1 MRIASDMYYK
11 NIYGTNNSQLSKSLF
26 DVNKQIA
33 SRLKIQYAQDDIR
46 TFTETMRLDNEITTL
61 DQTKKSVQS
70 ALKFS
75 DQTDAVLNEF
85 ETAMNRARTL
95 LVNAA
100 NGTNS
105 ETSLDAIAHELR
117 GLEEHFKSLSNT
129 SINGQYLF
137 SGSAVD
143 TKPIAS
149 DGSYRGNDAILKAF
163 TGSGT
168 SQQYNINGAELFL
181 GEEQTVRREI
191 STNVVQYSLSAKYPD
206 FSDSTVSGVSKHL
219 TSSDTIRDM
228 MGDTDNTADTLSKH
242 FFYISGTK
250 SDGTAFKEKISM
262 NDEQKVDDLLKQ
274 IGDIYGNTAD
284 LDVVNVS
291 LNSYGQIVIEDKMK
305 GSSKIDFHM
314 VGATDFDLTDGT
326 NAADIDDITLYG
338 ANAGKIDNLG
348 SGETNF
354 DKIMLGTSTATN
366 PNLFIKEF
374 VKSSLGA
381 AESVATTNT
390 IEGTLYDRTE
400 FSKEG
405 AMLSSSTPQIIKE
418 TNAFATASTK
428 LSEVASESLDGKS
441 FVFEGTNVSGSPY
454 SATINLTTAGSSFT
468 IGGSTYTIYDMN
480 TPRGAVAADEM
491 TYKQLMDVMNM
502 VVTGNIPAANSA
514 TGYDAAISAAD
525 LGARTFLSYDG
536 KITFEEIGT
545 GNTKASMALY
555 DANSGDFSAAA
566 SVMTFNTNNAVTVRD
581 PKTDFF
587 KTFDAMITA
596 VENYKLYPDGS
607 SGDVRNVGIENAIK
621 MMDDLQ
627 DHIFKSHS
635 QVGAQSNALTNSLQR
650 TEMLKMSSVGLRS
663 SVIDTDLAEAY
674 LNLQQLN
681 TNYQAMLST
690 VGKISQLSLVN
701 YL

>member
-1 MRIASDMYYK
+1 MRIASSMYYK
-11 NIYGTNNSQLSKSLF
+11 NIYGENNSQLSKSLF

-33 SRLKIQYAQDDIR
+33 SGLQIQYAYEGIR

-61 DQTKKSVQS
+61 DQTKNSVQS

-75 DQTDAVLNEF
+75 DQTDSVLNEF
-85 ETAMNRARTL
+85 ETSMNRARTL

-100 NGTNS
+100 NATNS

-129 SINGQYLF
+129 SVNGQYLF

-149 DGSYRGNDAILKAF
+149 DGSYMGNDAILNAF

-168 SQQYNINGAELFL
+168 SQQYNISGAELFL
-181 GEEQTVRREI
+181 GEEQTVKREI
-191 STNVVQYSLSAKYPD
+191 TTNVMQYNLSTKYPD
-206 FSDSTVSGVSKHL
+206 FTDSSVSGTTAYI
-219 TSSDTIRDM
+219 TSDDTIRDL
-228 MGDTDNTADTLSKH
+228 MGDTDNAVGGTH
-242 FFYISGTK
+242 YFYISGTQ
-250 SDGTAFKEKISM
+250 SDGTAFKEKITM
-262 NDEQKVDDLLKQ
+262 ADGEKVSDLLKQ

-284 LDVVNVS
+284 VDVVNVS
-291 LNSYGQIVIEDKMK
+291 MNPYGQIVIEDKMK

-314 VGATDFDLTDGT
+314 VGATDFSGGAAANVT
-326 NAADIDDITLYG
+326 NID
-338 ANAGKIDNLG
+338 ALG
-348 SGETNF
+348 VGETNF
-354 DKIMLGTSTATN
+354 DKIMFSTSTATN
-366 PNLFIKEF
+366 PNLFVKEF
-374 VKSSLGA
+374 VKSSL
-381 AESVATTNT
+381 SVADGVLGNS

-405 AMLSSSTPQIIKE
+405 SMLSSSTPQIIKE

-441 FVFEGTNVSGSPY
+441 FVFEGLNVNGVSY
-454 SATINLTTAGSSFT
+454 TAQ
-468 IGGSTYTIYDMN
+468 IDLANGGSTFSLDGGVTNYDIFDMSS
-480 TPRGAVAADEM
+480 PRAAVGADNM

-514 TGYDAAISAAD
+514 TGYDAAINTAD

-545 GNTKASMALY
+545 GNTQATMALY
-555 DANSGDFSAAA
+555 DANSGDFSAGVDA

-587 KTFDAMITA
+587 KTLDAMITA
-596 VENYKLYPDGS
+596 VENHKLYPDSS
-607 SGDVRNVGIENAIK
+607 SGDIRNVGIENAIK

-627 DHIFKSHS
+627 DHIFRSHS
-635 QVGAQSNALTNSLQR
+635 QVGAQSNALTKSLER

-674 LNLQQLN
+674 LTLEQLN
-681 TNYQAMLST
+681 TNYKAMLST
-690 VGKISQLSLVN
+690 VTKVSELSLVN

>member
-33 SRLKIQYAQDDIR
+33 SGLKIQYAQDDIR

-61 DQTKKSVQS
+61 DQTKKSVES

-75 DQTDAVLNEF
+75 DQTDSVLNEF
-85 ETAMNRARTL
+85 ETSMNRARTL

-100 NGTNS
+100 NATNS

-129 SINGQYLF
+129 SVNGQYLF

-149 DGSYRGNDAILKAF
+149 DGSYMGNDAILEAF

-181 GEEQTVRREI
+181 GEEQTVKREI

-206 FSDSTVSGVSKHL
+206 FSDPAVTGTSKHL
-219 TSSDTIRDM
+219 ESNDTIRDM

-262 NDEQKVDDLLKQ
+262 SDEQKVDDLLKQ

-284 LDVVNVS
+284 LDVVNVT

-305 GSSKIDFHM
+305 GSSKLDFHM

-326 NAADIDDITLYG
+326 NAADIDDIALYG

-354 DKIMLGTSTATN
+354 DKIMLGTATTS
-366 PNLFIKEF
+366 LYVKDF
-374 VKSSLGA
+374 VKSSLSA
-381 AESVATTNT
+381 ADGVVGNT

-400 FSKEG
+400 FSKKG
-405 AMLSSSTPQIIKE
+405 ATLSSSTPQIIKE
-418 TNAFATASTK
+418 TNAFATTSTK

-441 FVFEGTNVSGSPY
+441 FVFEGVDVHGNSYTAQIDLANSGSTFSLDGGVTNYDIFDMGSPRAAV
-454 SATINLTTAGSSFT
+454 SA
-468 IGGSTYTIYDMN
+468 D
-480 TPRGAVAADEM
+480 DM

-502 VVTGNIPAANSA
+502 VVTGNLPAANSA
-514 TGYDAAISAAD
+514 TDYDAAIETAD

-545 GNTKASMALY
+545 SNTKASMALY
-555 DANSGDFSAAA
+555 DANSGDFSLAA

-596 VENYKLYPDGS
+596 VENYKLYPDSS

-627 DHIFKSHS
+627 DHVFRSHS
-635 QVGAQSNALTNSLQR
+635 QVGAQSNALNKSLER
-650 TEMLKMSSVGLRS
+650 TEMLKMSSVALRS

-674 LNLQQLN
+674 LNLEQLN

>member
-33 SRLKIQYAQDDIR
+33 SGLKIQYAQDDIR

-206 FSDSTVSGVSKHL
+206 FSDSTVAGVSKHL

-228 MGDTDNTADTLSKH
+228 MGDTDNTADASLKH

-250 SDGTAFKEKISM
+250 SDGTAFKEKIQMS
-262 NDEQKVDDLLKQ
+262 DEQKIDDLLKQ

-514 TGYDAAISAAD
+514 TGYDAAISTAD

-674 LNLQQLN
+674 LNLEQLN

>member
-33 SRLKIQYAQDDIR
+33 SGLKIQYAQDDIR

-354 DKIMLGTSTATN
+354 DKIMLGTATTS
-366 PNLFIKEF
+366 LYVKDF
-374 VKSSLGA
+374 VKSSLSA
-381 AESVATTNT
+381 ADGVVGNT

-441 FVFEGTNVSGSPY
+441 FVFEGTNIHGVSYSAQIDLATSGSTFSLDGGITNYDIFDMGSPRAAV
-454 SATINLTTAGSSFT
+454 SAN
-468 IGGSTYTIYDMN
+468 D
-480 TPRGAVAADEM
+480 M
-491 TYKQLMDVMNM
+491 TYKQLMDVMNI
-502 VVTGNIPAANSA
+502 VVTGNIPTANSTA
-514 TGYDAAISAAD
+514 DYDAAIEIAD

-545 GNTKASMALY
+545 GNTKASIALY

-674 LNLQQLN
+674 LNLEQLN